1 MSDYSVKGDLHIEF
15 RDANLV
21 ALVRDLPNYIS
32 RNKFLS
38 FLDTEELAE
47 TDASQLLERILGESN
62 FYLILSKHKLM
73 IDKTLPGN
81 DNYTVMHFGVSSD
94 INVNYLDSFLAFL
107 ASLGFVVEGDF
118 EDNNEDTWGYDS
130 LSYNPQTKKG
140 LVVAS
145 YFPNLVSD

>member
-15 RDANLV
+15 RDTNLA
-21 ALVRDLPNYIS
+21 ALVRDLPDYIS
-32 RNKFLS
+32 RNRFLG

-47 TDASQLLERILGESN
+47 TDASQLLERILGEWN

-73 IDKTLPGN
+73 IDRRLPGN

-107 ASLGFVVEGDF
+107 GLSLKTILRIAMRIPGDMTRF
-118 EDNNEDTWGYDS
+118 PIVLRRKKHSRS
-130 LSYNPQTKKG
+130 LIFSEFWY
-140 LVVAS
+140 LIRV
-145 YFPNLVSD
+145 